1 MFALPAETAVTS
13 PVFDTVAIPTAFE
26 AQLDAVGDPVNW
38 LVVPIHKEVFPVT
51 VGSALT
57 VTVEVTQQLLML
69 V

>member
-26 AQLDAVGDPVNW
+26 AQDEAVGEPVNW
-38 LVVPIHKEVFPVT
+38 LVFPIHKDVFPVT

-57 VTVEVTQQLLML
+57 VTVEVTEQLLLL

>member
-1 MFALPAETAVTS
+1 MVALPAETAFIR

-57 VTVEVTQQLLML
+57 VTCKVAVQELLL

>member
-1 MFALPAETAVTS
+1 MVALPAETAFIR

-38 LVVPIHKEVFPVT
+38 LVDPMHKEEFPVT

-57 VTVEVTQQLLML
+57 VTCQVAVQLLML

>member
-1 MFALPAETAVTS
+1 MVALPAETAFIR

-51 VGSALT
+51 EGSAFT
-57 VTVEVTQQLLML
+57 VTVEVTKQLLL
-69 V
+69 FV

>member
-1 MFALPAETAVTS
+1 MVALPAETAFIR

-26 AQLDAVGDPVNW
+26 TQLDAVGDPVNW
-38 LVVPIHKEVFPVT
+38 LVVPIHKEEFPVT

-57 VTVEVTQQLLML
+57 VTCKVAVQELLL

>member
-26 AQLDAVGDPVNW
+26 DQVEVVGDPVSW

-57 VTVEVTQQLLML
+57 VTVEVTEQLLLL

>member
-1 MFALPAETAVTS
+1 MFALPAETAFIR
-13 PVFDTVAIPTAFE
+13 PIFDTVAIPTAFE

-57 VTVEVTQQLLML
+57 VTWMVVEHTLIL

>member
-13 PVFDTVAIPTAFE
+13 PVFDTVAIATALGTQVE
-26 AQLDAVGDPVNW
+26 EVGEPVNW
-38 LVVPIHKEVFPVT
+38 LVAPIHKEVFPVT

-57 VTVEVTQQLLML
+57 VTVEVTEQLLLL

>member
-1 MFALPAETAVTS
+1 MFALPAETAFIR

-57 VTVEVTQQLLML
+57 VTCKVAVQELLL